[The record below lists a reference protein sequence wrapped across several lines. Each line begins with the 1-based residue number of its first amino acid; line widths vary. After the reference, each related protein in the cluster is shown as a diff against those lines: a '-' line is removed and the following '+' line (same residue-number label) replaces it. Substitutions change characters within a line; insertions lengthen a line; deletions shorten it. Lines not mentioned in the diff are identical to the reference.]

1 MVTNDRIECIE
12 SLANKYGFST
22 LYCLQMLARIMDYR
36 SMRYA
41 HLDTIFYELDAEL
54 AVESFERQLNKM
66 YI

>member
-1 MVTNDRIECIE
+1 
-12 SLANKYGFST
+12 
-22 LYCLQMLARIMDYR
+22 MDYR